1 MLPFVEST
9 PTMRSSWRAAAER
22 ALANALYMA
31 SSLADVSAAKV
42 IKPVLLII
50 LFAYVPTLILT
61 TYIPQIAT
69 FLPNLITG

>member
-31 SSLADVSAAKV
+31 SSLWCSFS
-42 IKPVLLII
+42 P
-50 LFAYVPTLILT
+50 YS
-61 TYIPQIAT
+61 T
-69 FLPNLITG
+69 FRCRFIMAL